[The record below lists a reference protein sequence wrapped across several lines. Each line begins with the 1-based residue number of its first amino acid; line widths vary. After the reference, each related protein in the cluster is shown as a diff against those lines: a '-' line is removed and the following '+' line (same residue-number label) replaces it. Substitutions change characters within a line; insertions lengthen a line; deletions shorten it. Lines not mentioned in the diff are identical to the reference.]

1 MVCSSA
7 ANALIRNGLFLAR
20 FAEKPN
26 RINVWLQTTNLGV
39 RSSNLF
45 GRAISSKNYRPV
57 ALSFTQCGML
67 FESMLTTATPATMAE
82 SEKGRRVQRLLF
94 RVDPLNLETRTPYS
108 AVLARLR

>member
-1 MVCSSA
+1 MRRLIASLTALQSLGNWQVQRANSSGA
-7 ANALIRNGLFLAR
+7 PFL
-20 FAEKPN
+20 P
-26 RINVWLQTTNLGV
+26 RII
-39 RSSNLF
+39 
-45 GRAISSKNYRPV
+45 GRV